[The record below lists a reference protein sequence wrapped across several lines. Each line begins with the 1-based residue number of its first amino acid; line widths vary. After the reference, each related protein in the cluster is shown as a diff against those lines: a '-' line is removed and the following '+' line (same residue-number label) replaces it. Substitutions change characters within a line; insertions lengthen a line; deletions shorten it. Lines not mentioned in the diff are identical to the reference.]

1 MRKLTNYS
9 LYPFPYI
16 YLCLLLATLVYRIYL
31 ALPSNHNQA
40 SKLGLHP
47 STFSL
52 EYRDILEQIL
62 VTLIPFLTFCLD
74 DQRKPLPNNQPT
86 KNASG
91 DCEGSSLCSCC
102 DFFNRLILKL

>member
-31 ALPSNHNQA
+31 ALPPNHNQA
-40 SKLGLHP
+40 PKLGLHP
-47 STFSL
+47 PTFSP

-62 VTLIPFLTFCLD
+62 VTLIPFLIFCLD
-74 DQRKPLPNNQPT
+74 DQGKHLPNNQPT
-86 KNASG
+86 
-91 DCEGSSLCSCC
+91 
-102 DFFNRLILKL
+102 